1 MEKITTDKELN
12 SNLLK
17 SKLLPIKKFINNT
30 CKNKP
35 NIQKVILFIQD
46 NYLDIWF
53 LVEKA
58 NIEAS
63 YNISKITFDVRKHF
77 LNVDFDFMVIDLT
90 SFSYDNY
97 IESEDYFKLYD
108 IKE

>member
-1 MEKITTDKELN
+1 MEIVYFGNDF
-12 SNLLK
+12 SI
-17 SKLLPIKKFINNT
+17 IKKFINNI

-58 NIEAS
+58 NIEAWTPL
-63 YNISKITFDVRKHF
+63 IDF
-77 LNVDFDFMVIDLT
+77 L
-90 SFSYDNY
+90 
-97 IESEDYFKLYD
+97 
-108 IKE
+108 